1 MFTRGLDLRSR
12 LEAATIGLLSVVIGG
27 GGPPDGLD
35 QRVRRGAVRRDH
47 AGDAKMAAWTFLI
60 MFGCRMAD
68 VWTCG
73 SVDPPAGFR
82 WCFTMGRPVL
92 PLRCGRWNERRM
104 RAGFA
109 W

>member
-1 MFTRGLDLRSR
+1 M
-12 LEAATIGLLSVVIGG
+12 
-27 GGPPDGLD
+27 P
-35 QRVRRGAVRRDH
+35 
-47 AGDAKMAAWTFLI
+47 GDAKMVAWTGLI
-60 MFGCRMAD
+60 MFGYRMAG

-92 PLRCGRWNERRM
+92 PPRCGRWNERRM